1 MEDSRRQRLIELG
14 AEELADVLGNLALQN
29 EDVARTVAR
38 LTSSG
43 QENAKRFTRALGDLK
58 RRNKFYGSRESFE
71 LARQLTGILADL
83 TAARLEPR
91 SGVQAMVDFYRADT
105 RIFESCDD
113 SFGNVS
119 DVFCHDAV
127 DVFASYASECTDEDW
142 IVEVVIEL
150 NQRDD
155 YCVRLSLLER
165 SADYLSESGLQ
176 DLIMRL
182 WNLVGDDPDAPG
194 AYQWLGAIERIA
206 RQMKDAALF
215 EKARRALKS
224 DLSIIDCEEIAKLY
238 HESGDSET
246 ALYWLQ
252 FHPEAPSLIAGSRRW
267 LLVDIHR
274 KLGNLEAM
282 AEAAREI
289 FQSHRS
295 EDAFE
300 VLIEALG
307 ENQRAQVIDDETRK
321 ILQTET
327 FSISDAGFLANVGR
341 TDEAGKYVLARAAQI
356 DGNYYSSLKPLA
368 ERMDKSGR
376 PLASSM
382 IYRALLNSILERGQS
397 KYYHHG
403 IGYLKKL
410 DRLAKAVS
418 NWRDF
423 APHRGYVAGLRGEH
437 GRKRSFWSRYAG

>member
-1 MEDSRRQRLIELG
+1 MEDRRQQRLIDLG
-14 AEELADVLGNLALQN
+14 AEELADVLGELALRN

-43 QENAKRFTRALGDLK
+43 QENANRFTRALRDLK

-71 LARQLTGILADL
+71 LARQLTGMLADL
-83 TAARLEPR
+83 TAARLDPR
-91 SGVQAMVDFYRADT
+91 SGVEAMADFYRADA

-127 DVFASYASECTDEDW
+127 DVFASFASECPDEDW
-142 IVEVVIEL
+142 IADVVIEL

-155 YCVRLSLLER
+155 YCVRLSLLEH
-165 SADYLSESGLQ
+165 SADYFSESGLR
-176 DLIMRL
+176 DIITRL
-182 WNLVGDDPDAPG
+182 WKLVGDDPDALG
-194 AYQWLGAIERIA
+194 AYQWLGAIELIA
-206 RQMKDAALF
+206 RQMKDATLF
-215 EKARRALKS
+215 EKARRALTS
-224 DLSIIDCEEIAKLY
+224 ELSIIDCEDIAKLY

-246 ALYWLQ
+246 ALSWLQ
-252 FHPEAPSLIAGSRRW
+252 LHTDAPSFDFGSRRW

-295 EDAFE
+295 EDAFK

-307 ENQRAQVIDDETRK
+307 EDQRERVIDEETRK
-321 ILQTET
+321 ILQTKT

-341 TDEAGKYVLARAAQI
+341 TDEAGTYVLARAGQM
-356 DGNYYSSLKPLA
+356 DGNYYASLKPLA
-368 ERMDKSGR
+368 ERMDKSGH

-382 IYRALLNSILERGQS
+382 IYRAPLDSILERGQS
-397 KYYHHG
+397 KTYRHG
-403 IGYLKKL
+403 IRCLKKL
-410 DRLAKAVS
+410 DRLAEHVS

-423 APHRGYVAGLRGEH
+423 VPHRGYVAGLRGEH
-437 GRKRSFWSRYAG
+437 GRKRSFWLRYAA